1 MKYSFRIV
9 IFSALLALHA
19 INHTNIIEQNV
30 ATNMLIN
37 LQKWNERF
45 SKLLHGKLI
54 RQKWRGFERKC
65 YSLRNFLC
73 SFSVYYRRKLN
84 SPVKLHQPENSIL
97 PWRSINAPRETRLWV
112 NKSRNWNRDEFAIWI
127 LCLHRRMLFR

>member
-9 IFSALLALHA
+9 ILSASLASHA
-19 INHTNIIEQNV
+19 INQTNIMEQNV
-30 ATNMLIN
+30 ATNILIN
-37 LQKWNERF
+37 LQKWNERS

-54 RQKWRGFERKC
+54 QQKWRGFERKW

-97 PWRSINAPRETRLWV
+97 PRRSINAPRETRLWV